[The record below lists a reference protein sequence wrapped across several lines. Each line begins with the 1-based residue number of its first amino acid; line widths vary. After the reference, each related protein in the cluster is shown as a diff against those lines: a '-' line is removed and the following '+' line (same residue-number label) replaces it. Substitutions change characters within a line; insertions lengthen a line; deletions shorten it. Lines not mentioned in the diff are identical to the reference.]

1 MPETTIN
8 VVALYDA
15 VDGKR
20 EAKGFS
26 WRELANQ
33 LGITPSTFTRMAQGR
48 RPDVD
53 TFATLL
59 RWLAMP
65 ADAFTHSER
74 RKVEEAEPMAMIS
87 SYLRSAKNVSA
98 QEAEALEDI
107 VKAAYRHI
115 KGKKK

>member
-1 MPETTIN
+1 
-8 VVALYDA
+8 
-15 VDGKR
+15 
-20 EAKGFS
+20 
-26 WRELANQ
+26 
-33 LGITPSTFTRMAQGR
+33 MA
-48 RPDVD
+48 
-53 TFATLL
+53 
-59 RWLAMP
+59 

-87 SYLRSAKNVSA
+87 SYLRSAKNVSV